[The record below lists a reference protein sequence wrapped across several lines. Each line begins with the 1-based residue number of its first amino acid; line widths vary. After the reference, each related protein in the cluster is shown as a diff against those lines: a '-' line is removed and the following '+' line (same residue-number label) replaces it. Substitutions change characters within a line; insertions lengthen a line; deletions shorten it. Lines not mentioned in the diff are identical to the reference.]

1 MPGEEVDFI
10 HHEKLLST
18 EEILKIVKAF
28 EELGVTKVK
37 ITGGEPLVR
46 KDIIEL
52 IASIKKMAGIQE
64 VSITTNGVLL
74 EKMIDDLE
82 QAGLDSINIS
92 LDTLKPAQY
101 ALMTRRNQFDIVMR
115 GIQCAIKSSI
125 PKVKLNCVLIKEING
140 DEILDLVELA
150 HQTRVHV
157 RFIELMP
164 IGYAKNLTPISE
176 DEVLDLLSKHYEG
189 VKPFEGKLGNGP
201 AHYYEIEGFLG
212 KVGFISAMSHR
223 FCSTCNRVRVTS
235 EGYLKTCLHFK
246 KGIDLKAHIA
256 TGNLKEAI

>member
-1 MPGEEVDFI
+1 MPGEEVDFM

-125 PKVKLNCVLIKEING
+125 PKVKLNCVLIK
-140 DEILDLVELA
+140 DF
-150 HQTRVHV
+150 
-157 RFIELMP
+157 RFSRTSSS
-164 IGYAKNLTPISE
+164 NSCT
-176 DEVLDLLSKHYEG
+176 
-189 VKPFEGKLGNGP
+189 
-201 AHYYEIEGFLG
+201 
-212 KVGFISAMSHR
+212 
-223 FCSTCNRVRVTS
+223 CSF
-235 EGYLKTCLHFK
+235 Y
-246 KGIDLKAHIA
+246 
-256 TGNLKEAI
+256 

>member
-1 MPGEEVDFI
+1 MK
-10 HHEKLLST
+10 KLLST

-101 ALMTRRNQFDIVMR
+101 AH
-115 GIQCAIKSSI
+115 S
-125 PKVKLNCVLIKEING
+125 
-140 DEILDLVELA
+140 
-150 HQTRVHV
+150 
-157 RFIELMP
+157 
-164 IGYAKNLTPISE
+164 
-176 DEVLDLLSKHYEG
+176 
-189 VKPFEGKLGNGP
+189 
-201 AHYYEIEGFLG
+201 
-212 KVGFISAMSHR
+212 
-223 FCSTCNRVRVTS
+223 
-235 EGYLKTCLHFK
+235 
-246 KGIDLKAHIA
+246 
-256 TGNLKEAI
+256 

>member
-1 MPGEEVDFI
+1 MSKKKDERQFKI
-10 HHEKLLST
+10 RQLLQ
-18 EEILKIVKAF
+18 EHPKI
-28 EELGVTKVK
+28 K
-37 ITGGEPLVR
+37 ISDLADYFQTSSETIR

-164 IGYAKNLTPISE
+164 IGL
-176 DEVLDLLSKHYEG
+176 
-189 VKPFEGKLGNGP
+189 
-201 AHYYEIEGFLG
+201 
-212 KVGFISAMSHR
+212 
-223 FCSTCNRVRVTS
+223 C
-235 EGYLKTCLHFK
+235 
-246 KGIDLKAHIA
+246 
-256 TGNLKEAI
+256 KEFNTDFRR